1 MTEELI
7 ASTAYLDLFL
17 RSITEPG
24 LMQTFLRFLITDHYD
39 GERVI
44 DKLVSRL
51 GTKSQVSSRI
61 LKKNASKIFTN
72 LQLDINKLT
81 LLLFGS
87 NFFTAF

>member
-51 GTKSQVSSRI
+51 GTKSQVSSRF
-61 LKKNASKIFTN
+61 IF
-72 LQLDINKLT
+72 
-81 LLLFGS
+81 LFVQMG
-87 NFFTAF
+87 